1 MKRKVKRYDK
11 GGILT
16 DRYGNP
22 VKSGSGEPVR
32 TRSDDEIAADSKA
45 GYGRYMPKT
54 GNMTLG
60 KSTTR
65 PSEDL
70 VPPEPAAPSSE
81 FVMQGGKKDTG
92 NEESVKPIVDASGT
106 PTDRLTARDLQSR
119 KAADLSGTKPKR
131 NVVSKK
137 DLEKSGL
144 SLRDYMNKERGL
156 KRKEPKFDNFE
167 RTELKSGGK
176 VSSASSRG
184 DGIAQRGKTKGRMC

>member
-1 MKRKVKRYDK
+1 MKRKVKKYASGNLVDSS
-11 GGILT
+11 
-16 DRYGNP
+16 GNP
-22 VKSGSGEPVR
+22 VRSSSGEPVR
-32 TRSDDEIAADSKA
+32 TSTDEEIVENKS
-45 GYGRYMPKT
+45 YTRYIPKT
-54 GNMTLG
+54 RSMSIG
-60 KSTTR
+60 KTR

-81 FVMQGGKKDTG
+81 FVMQGGSKDLG

-131 NVVSKK
+131 NIVSKK

-156 KRKEPKFDNFE
+156 KRKEPKFDKFE
-167 RTELKSGGK
+167 QTELKSGGK

-184 DGIAQRGKTKGRMC
+184 DGIAQRGKTKGRIC